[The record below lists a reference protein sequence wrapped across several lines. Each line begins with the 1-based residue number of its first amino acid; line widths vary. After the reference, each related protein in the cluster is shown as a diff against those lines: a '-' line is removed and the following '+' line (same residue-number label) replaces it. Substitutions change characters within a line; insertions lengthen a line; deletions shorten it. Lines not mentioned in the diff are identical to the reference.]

1 MWQGHQPSATTFNA
15 EKNTAMKP
23 LLLLPL
29 LFLSTA
35 PSQADTPP
43 LPAPPATR
51 ISKPSEFISFEKFDR
66 PDSLQTKP
74 STRGWQPIIG
84 TWKIQNGVVT
94 AAEAKPGEKSPGHS
108 AFCQHLVD
116 LQNFVLTAEFK
127 LGDARSVV
135 FRCSD
140 IPAPGAKIQHT
151 GYAELNSRAMWL
163 SQCEG
168 SGPTYK
174 AEELTR
180 MPLHLEKDLW
190 HRVTLEVCEGKWLI
204 LLNDS
209 KVIQAEH
216 PRFLAQKARVIL
228 SARGEGA
235 EFRNVALWKAQPPTA
250 PN

>member
-1 MWQGHQPSATTFNA
+1 MT
-15 EKNTAMKP
+15 P
-23 LLLLPL
+23 LPLLPL
-29 LFLSTA
+29 LFLSSA
-35 PSQADTPP
+35 LLLSLAQADTPP
-43 LPAPPATR
+43 PPAPPATR

-74 STRGWQPIIG
+74 STHGWQPIIG

-94 AAEAKPGEKSPGHS
+94 AAEAKPGEKYPGGHS
-108 AFCQHLVD
+108 AFCEHLVD

-127 LGDARSVV
+127 LGEARSVV
-135 FRCSD
+135 FRCRD
-140 IPAPGAKIQHT
+140 LTAPGAKMQHT
-151 GYAELNSRAMWL
+151 GYAEVDSRAMWL

-204 LLNDS
+204 QLDDS

-216 PRFLAQKARVIL
+216 PRFLAQKARVTL